1 MCNARTLA
9 HSNEGY
15 IIKCRECKRMQLAFG
30 TAVLIVTEA
39 QLSHIKERLQ
49 YEVLYKESMVSRP
62 DIKQV
67 SVEINEYA
75 MLCLSLNEMLALQ
88 DLVDQAFA
96 VTEVYQILDKPMEWE
111 N

>member
-1 MCNARTLA
+1 MTLA

-15 IIKCRECKRMQLAFG
+15 IIKCRECKRMQLALG
-30 TAVLIVTEA
+30 TAVLIITEA
-39 QLSHIKERLQ
+39 QLAHIRERL
-49 YEVLYKESMVSRP
+49 YHEVLYKESMASRP

-67 SVEINEYA
+67 AIEVNEYA

-88 DLVDQAFA
+88 DLIDQAFA
-96 VTEVYQILDKPMEWE
+96 VAEAYQILDKPMEWE

>member
-9 HSNEGY
+9 HNSEGY

-30 TAVLIVTEA
+30 TAVLIINEA
-39 QLSHIKERLQ
+39 QLNHIKERLQ
-49 YEVLYKESMVSRP
+49 YEIMYKDSRDIRP

-67 SVEINEYA
+67 SIEINEYA
-75 MLCLSLNEMLALQ
+75 MLCLSLNEMISLQ
-88 DLVDQAFA
+88 DLADQACA
-96 VTEVYQILDKPMEWE
+96 VSEAYQILDRPMEWE